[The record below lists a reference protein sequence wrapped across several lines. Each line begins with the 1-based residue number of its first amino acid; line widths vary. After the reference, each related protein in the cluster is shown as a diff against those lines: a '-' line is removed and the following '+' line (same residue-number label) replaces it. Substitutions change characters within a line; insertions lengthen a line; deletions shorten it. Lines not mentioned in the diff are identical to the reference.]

1 MAYLNRGGGGTRNRK
16 IMLQT
21 KTWSSKH
28 TVTGGLHTHIILL
41 FAGAVVIVAGAGP
54 DCLDALEV
62 VIPGPVYALHSKVC
76 RENPGAVTSVLP
88 VGVFP

>member
-1 MAYLNRGGGGTRNRK
+1 
-16 IMLQT
+16 MLQT

-41 FAGAVVIVAGAGP
+41 FAGAAVVILAGAGP

-62 VIPGPVYALHSKVC
+62 IIPGPVYALHTHTHTHTHTAQ
-76 RENPGAVTSVLP
+76 PPTQTTHTSIP
-88 VGVFP
+88 TH

>member
-1 MAYLNRGGGGTRNRK
+1 MAYLNRGGGEGTRNSK

-41 FAGAVVIVAGAGP
+41 FAGAAVVILAGAGP
-54 DCLDALEV
+54 YCLDALEV
-62 VIPGPVYALHSKVC
+62 IVPGPVYALHSEVW
-76 RENPGAVTSVLP
+76 R
-88 VGVFP
+88 